1 MNARKILLI
10 IGVCILL
17 AVCALV
23 AISLYMVQ
31 SKENKENSD
40 RTAKARAA
48 RWNTKESEP
57 PKENAPIVEET
68 KPIADND
75 EIDKLS

>member
-1 MNARKILLI
+1 MNARKILLTL
-10 IGVCILL
+10 GVCLL
-17 AVCALV
+17 VGISALV
-23 AISLYMVQ
+23 VISIYFLQ

-48 RWNTKESEP
+48 RWTTKESEP